1 MKVSRFIATVTVGI
15 SVLAAVG
22 CSSPRTQYAA
32 APSYPIVVQSDP
44 PPAPVEMAQVMPAQ
58 MMSAPLPAST
68 MSMSNDAPVM
78 VASNSTSY
86 MAPAVITE
94 RSPRADRN

>member
-1 MKVSRFIATVTVGI
+1 
-15 SVLAAVG
+15 
-22 CSSPRTQYAA
+22 
-32 APSYPIVVQSDP
+32 
-44 PPAPVEMAQVMPAQ
+44 MAQVMP
-58 MMSAPLPAST
+58 APLPAST
-68 MSMSNDAPVM
+68 MSMSNEAPVV

>member
-15 SVLAAVG
+15 SMLAAVG

-44 PPAPVEMAQVMPAQ
+44 PPAPVEMAQVMPA
-58 MMSAPLPAST
+58 PLPAST
-68 MSMSNDAPVM
+68 MSMSNEAPVV